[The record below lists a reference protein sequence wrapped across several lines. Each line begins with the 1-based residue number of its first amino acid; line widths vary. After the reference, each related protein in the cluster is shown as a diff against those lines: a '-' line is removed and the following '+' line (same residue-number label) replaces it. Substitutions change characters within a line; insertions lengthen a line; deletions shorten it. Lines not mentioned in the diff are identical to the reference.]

1 MFGLNSKSQN
11 VLFVTWISI
20 FYMLSLFM
28 ISDIRRRR
36 HEAPKPPPYSEAPP
50 DYHTIHETGP
60 LESPRT
66 GRDIQVNTL
75 SEHVSPRYARDS
87 YDRRSFHPLS
97 SDIRE
102 HSNTN
107 AAVLFP
113 SRRQNSPRRASPPSY
128 ISVAQIESRAT
139 HAQTLDSPVPGTS
152 TDLDLPRNLFTSN
165 QALSERRSKQNGGRF
180 RQASPNPSLASG
192 RISELNS
199 LPESSS
205 LQRTISDRTSGRL
218 ESRSLIR
225 RTTSI
230 NIGISESVSPVPD
243 PEVLHGRELCENSQA
258 SQGNLKGKSRIPRPV
273 VPKPLEIQE
282 ENMHHSRFSKR
293 TVGQTVSVQV
303 SAQTSAA
310 KYEELFSGDADWPKT
325 PPLIS
330 AAAAERSAQRKAV
343 LERLKSRR
351 QMNDENGILKK
362 TTTSSANHIP

>member
-1 MFGLNSKSQN
+1 ML
-11 VLFVTWISI
+11 LFI
-20 FYMLSLFM
+20 

-60 LESPRT
+60 LESLRT
-66 GRDIQVNTL
+66 GRDIQGNTL
-75 SEHVSPRYARDS
+75 SDHVSPRYARDS
-87 YDRRSFHPLS
+87 YGRRSFHPPS

-102 HSNTN
+102 HSNINTTGP
-107 AAVLFP
+107 VS
-113 SRRQNSPRRASPPSY
+113 SRRQNSPRDVPPPSY
-128 ISVAQIESRAT
+128 ISVAQIESRIT
-139 HAQTLDSPVPGTS
+139 HMQTLDSPVPGTS
-152 TDLDLPRNLFTSN
+152 TDLDLPRNFITSN
-165 QALSERRSKQNGGRF
+165 QAPSERRSKQNGGRF

-205 LQRTISDRTSGRL
+205 LHRTISDRTSGRL
-218 ESRSLIR
+218 ETRSLIR

-230 NIGISESVSPVPD
+230 NIGISESVSPVPEQ
-243 PEVLHGRELCENSQA
+243 EVLQGKELCDNSLT

-282 ENMHHSRFSKR
+282 ANMHHSRFSKR
-293 TVGQTVSVQV
+293 TVGQTVSAQV
-303 SAQTSAA
+303 SAQTSGD
-310 KYEELFSGDADWPKT
+310 KFEELFSGDADWPKT

-351 QMNDENGILKK
+351 QINDEN
-362 TTTSSANHIP
+362 